1 MSAEWRPVR
10 QSRTHE
16 LVLERIEERV
26 LAGEL
31 KAGDRLPPERE
42 LAPVL
47 GVSRSA
53 LREALRVLE
62 TIGVLVAQAGRGP
75 DAGARIV
82 RNPDDAL
89 GRLLRLH
96 FALGSYSLHDVLE
109 ARVVLERSVS
119 RPPPGTPRRGPRR
132 GRSAPGADEGTRTG
146 VAISTTWTPGS
157 MSYRPGLGQRAHL
170 HAHFGRTGVGRPL
183 ILRALEDGRRTGRG
197 HGGCAEHRAH
207 RTAASGA
214 CRRARARRPPTSV
227 EGAYPPDSVARW
239 WMRKP
244 LVEQTERA
252 SEADEAGRE
261 GRKLSRWGGQSRI
274 RRRGRDGAGMRGR
287 TRSAPSSPVPLRQ
300 HPGQHR
306 K

>member
-1 MSAEWRPVR
+1 MTAEWRPVR

-96 FALGSYSLHDVLE
+96 FALGSYRLHDVLE
-109 ARVVLERSVS
+109 ARVVLERSS
-119 RPPPGTPRRGPRR
+119 FEAAAEHASAADLDEAETLLGRMREPGV
-132 GRSAPGADEGTRTG
+132 G
-146 VAISTTWTPGS
+146 VADFNDLDTRFHVAIARSSGNQLTSTLTS
-157 MSYRPGLGQRAHL
+157 AVRES
-170 HAHFGRTGVGRPL
+170 VRPL
-183 ILRALEDGRRTGRG
+183 ILRALETAEDWPATAEALN
-197 HGGCAEHRAH
+197 AEHTELLRLVRAGKG
-207 RTAASGA
+207 TQAADLAEAHIRGFHG
-214 CRRARARRPPTSV
+214 R
-227 EGAYPPDSVARW
+227 
-239 WMRKP
+239 
-244 LVEQTERA
+244 LVDENAPQEQEQEQEQE
-252 SEADEAGRE
+252 EAQEQGDE
-261 GRKLSRWGGQSRI
+261 GRAAADR
-274 RRRGRDGAGMRGR
+274 
-287 TRSAPSSPVPLRQ
+287 
-300 HPGQHR
+300 
-306 K
+306 